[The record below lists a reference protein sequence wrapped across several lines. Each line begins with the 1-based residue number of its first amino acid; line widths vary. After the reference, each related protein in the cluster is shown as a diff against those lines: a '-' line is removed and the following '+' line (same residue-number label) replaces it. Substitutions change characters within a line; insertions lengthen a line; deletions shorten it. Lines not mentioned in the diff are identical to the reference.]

1 MATFPG
7 PLIGMVH
14 LAALP
19 GSPRSS
25 LRVERI
31 ARLAAAEAIV
41 LQDAGFDAVLV
52 ENMHDLPYL
61 RREVG
66 SEVIAAMSACVLCV
80 RAAVAIPVGVQ
91 ILAGANRAAMAVAN
105 ACGGSFI
112 RAEGFHLATVADEGL
127 LDEADAGP
135 LLRFRRAIGA
145 ERVKIAVDVMKKH
158 SSHAI
163 TSDLSLTE
171 QVTTA
176 EFMGAEAVIVTG
188 RATGE
193 PVDHDDLV
201 AVRQATRL
209 PVIVGSGADATS
221 VSQLLEHADAII
233 VGSAIK
239 RGGRWDKPVHPATAR
254 AFVKASRRGR

>member
-105 ACGGSFI
+105 ACGGLI
-112 RAEGFHLATVADEGL
+112 ALAITYGIFL
-127 LDEADAGP
+127 LFEKASTPNRKQIAFEEQN
-135 LLRFRRAIGA
+135 LL
-145 ERVKIAVDVMKKH
+145 ESVDVLHCNIGHLK
-158 SSHAI
+158 
-163 TSDLSLTE
+163 
-171 QVTTA
+171 
-176 EFMGAEAVIVTG
+176 
-188 RATGE
+188 
-193 PVDHDDLV
+193 
-201 AVRQATRL
+201 
-209 PVIVGSGADATS
+209 
-221 VSQLLEHADAII
+221 
-233 VGSAIK
+233 
-239 RGGRWDKPVHPATAR
+239 
-254 AFVKASRRGR
+254 